1 MYEVQLKS
9 KGVMQI
15 GFCSDQCKFTQDTGV
30 GDTRFSYG
38 LDGSK
43 QRLWHVYTKKYGPFW
58 RSGDIF
64 GICLDLDNR
73 KIEYYRNG
81 VSLGV
86 AFSDIDKG
94 LALYPAVSLAFND
107 GLTANFGGSPFRY
120 PVPGYKPLQD
130 PPTKLLR
137 QADILL
143 EYLVNIARHLSSS
156 KSESIPSTSSQI
168 SNTSLYLLIASLLI
182 ERAIPFLTNS
192 YVVEEKVLKIV
203 KSLCV
208 LK

>member
-1 MYEVQLKS
+1 MDTPGSTNSNNHILLKANCCIYKGKYMYEVQLKS

-30 GDTRFSYG
+30 GDTRYSYG

-64 GICLDLDNR
+64 GVCLDLDER

-81 VSLGV
+81 VSLGE
-86 AFSDIDKG
+86 AFRDIDKG

-120 PVPGYKPLQD
+120 FIVIYQ
-130 PPTKLLR
+130 TY
-137 QADILL
+137 QTNFIIL
-143 EYLVNIARHLSSS
+143 
-156 KSESIPSTSSQI
+156 PFQI
-168 SNTSLYLLIASLLI
+168 SSTWL
-182 ERAIPFLTNS
+182 
-192 YVVEEKVLKIV
+192 
-203 KSLCV
+203 
-208 LK
+208 